1 MAEAGIRPWRQD
13 STRRFPVVA
22 AVSLTV
28 RAVFTWTLRCCCLA
42 RRVRPGTGQQ
52 ILGRRFSTRWE
63 PERPP
68 SPVSFKIGRF
78 GAIIQLHASD
88 AKPMPTREY
97 ITHSA
102 EETIAL
108 GRELAPTLKDVHVVI
123 LRGDLGAG
131 KTTLVKGIAEGLQA
145 ASQEDVTSPT
155 FTLIHEFH
163 GPEVNLYHVDLY
175 RIETERELATLGLDE
190 LFAEDGNLVVVE
202 WGEKFPRLVKE
213 LDVEIAIERRGEQE
227 RTIRVKRS
235 SEE

>member
-1 MAEAGIRPWRQD
+1 
-13 STRRFPVVA
+13 
-22 AVSLTV
+22 
-28 RAVFTWTLRCCCLA
+28 
-42 RRVRPGTGQQ
+42 
-52 ILGRRFSTRWE
+52 
-63 PERPP
+63 
-68 SPVSFKIGRF
+68 
-78 GAIIQLHASD
+78 
-88 AKPMPTREY
+88 MPTREY

-155 FTLIHEFH
+155 FTLVHEFH